1 MSPNLSVDFKCITGE
16 NRGIYYEAS
25 KRALV
30 FLGMHES
37 LDDILK
43 TIDHE
48 VLHHCFAD
56 NGENEDMDE
65 DQEERLIYCM
75 QWAGESLA

>member
-1 MSPNLSVDFKCITGE
+1 MPNLSVDFRCIQSD
-16 NRGIYYEAS
+16 NRGVYYEAT

-43 TIDHE
+43 TVNHE
-48 VLHHCFAD
+48 VLHHCFAEA
-56 NGENEDMDE
+56 GENEDMDE
-65 DQEERLIYCM
+65 MQEERLIFCI
-75 QWAGESLA
+75 QWAGESLH

>member
-1 MSPNLSVDFKCITGE
+1 
-16 NRGIYYEAS
+16 
-25 KRALV
+25 
-30 FLGMHES
+30 MHES

-43 TIDHE
+43 TINHE